1 MRGLPTVAADAR
13 LDVALAVLRRARAHL
28 GRAVD
33 AAGNTV
39 GLVTMEDLIEHFVG
53 TVRDATNTRPAAAPA
68 EPTALV
74 TRARG
79 RRRAR
84 RRG

>member
-13 LDVALAVLRRARAHL
+13 LDVALSVLRRARAHL

-33 AAGNTV
+33 AAGNTI

-53 TVRDATNTRPAAAPA
+53 TVRDATNTRAP
-68 EPTALV
+68 
-74 TRARG
+74 
-79 RRRAR
+79 RRA
-84 RRG
+84 G